1 MARGEIESYR
11 AALEARQRRHG
22 EDFAPVGPQGDVDS
36 PLNRDELELL
46 DDVLIEA
53 ERVTGLRFTAYLG
66 DLGADTR
73 TTAEALLT
81 SLGAEAPVAVLLAV
95 SPGQRVVEVV
105 TGGEASR
112 RISERAARLAVMTV
126 TAACG
131 LGEIANGLVNG
142 LRILADQAGTL
153 PDRTTW

>member
-1 MARGEIESYR
+1 MARGEIESYL
-11 AALEARQRRHG
+11 AALEDRQRRHG
-22 EDFAPVGPQGDVDS
+22 EGSATVGPQGDVDS

-66 DLGADTR
+66 DLGDDTR
-73 TTAEALLT
+73 AAAEGLLT